1 MSDPTTAA
9 VGTEPSDTSEPLG
22 PHVSRTAGATLL
34 VAGAIGLLA
43 SFTLTVER
51 FHLLTDA
58 TYRPS
63 CNLNPIISCGSV
75 MVTDQAAV
83 FGFPNPLIGLAAFPV
98 VIVTGLL
105 TTTRIVLPRWYWV
118 GQTLC
123 SAAGFTLVNWLAF
136 QSIFRIGALC
146 PYCMAVWV
154 IMPVILQLSLGRLL
168 DRSRRQRE
176 MRSWLWVIV
185 VVWYSLVLVAIG
197 VEFAD
202 YWSTLL

>member
-1 MSDPTTAA
+1 MMSDPTTAT
-9 VGTEPSDTSEPLG
+9 VGTEPADTSEPLG
-22 PHVSRTAGATLL
+22 PHVSRTAGAT
-34 VAGAIGLLA
+34 AGAIGLLA

-123 SAAGFTLVNWLAF
+123 SAAGFILVNWLAF
-136 QSIFRIGALC
+136 QSIFRIGAHVRI
-146 PYCMAVWV
+146 AWRF
-154 IMPVILQLSLGRLL
+154 G
-168 DRSRRQRE
+168 
-176 MRSWLWVIV
+176 
-185 VVWYSLVLVAIG
+185 
-197 VEFAD
+197 
-202 YWSTLL
+202 